1 MLEHLFG
8 SKTRL
13 KLLYLFYSY
22 PERAF
27 FVREISRQSG
37 VQLNAVRR
45 EIANLAKIGIVK
57 QVSADQ
63 AKTEEIGTERSKYFQ
78 LESNFVLWSEL
89 KSLLFR
95 AHLLEEQDLIAR
107 IKKRAGEVKFLLLTG
122 IFTGEKDIGTDLL
135 LVGKIK
141 PVSIMR
147 LIKEFEKTLGRSI
160 RYTVMDGKEFSE
172 RREIGDKFLY
182 SLLEAKHLI
191 AIDEYG
197 LTKTY

>member
-13 KLLYLFYSY
+13 KLLYLFFSY

-45 EIANLAKIGIVK
+45 EIANLGKIGIVR
-57 QVSADQ
+57 QVSSAE

-78 LESNFVLWSEL
+78 LEPDFVLLAEL

-95 AHLLEEQDLIAR
+95 AHLLEEQDLIEK
-107 IKKRAGEVKFLLLTG
+107 IKKRAGEIKFLLLTG
-122 IFTGEKDIGTDLL
+122 IFTGEKNAGTDLL
-135 LVGKIK
+135 LVGKVK
-141 PVSIMR
+141 PVTMMR
-147 LIKEFEKTLGRSI
+147 LIKEFEKTLGRPI
-160 RYTVMDGKEFSE
+160 RYTMMDGKEFGE

-182 SLLEAKHLI
+182 GLLETKHLV

-197 LTKTY
+197 LTKSY